1 MTSKFKG
8 GAMPMGMRQKDGFLW
23 KGDERI
29 DCPDENDLFEAID
42 VPFVAVDMRDD
53 GKWREVAV

>member
-1 MTSKFKG
+1 
-8 GAMPMGMRQKDGFLW
+8 MRQKDGFLW